1 MRLTTV
7 SQCVYAALLSG
18 LAAWPLLKGQA
29 QVVNGQPDFFQA
41 RQILALSDADMV
53 PSAYVDGQLGPAW
66 GADALNVLSFD
77 GRQAAPTTR
86 AHLSISNSVT
96 GPPAAMATTPD
107 GRYAI
112 TIETRGQRPPSG
124 KDVKLT
130 GLPQGR
136 LITVIDLTNPKRP
149 RPVQRLVGPARALSV
164 SISADGQLV
173 ALAVHPDGDGRTAP
187 LWLYRLRD
195 GRLSGGR
202 AQPVPGWQ
210 AGDELVHALFHPNR
224 PVLALTNATKHQ
236 LRLFTLQ
243 PSGSAWQLRPWGN
256 PVALEPGI
264 LLTCFSPD
272 GRYFFANGSPGGV
285 DSKDPQ
291 PGVVLSVRLSDQT
304 SLSAEPRHELV
315 SRANT
320 GHLPE
325 GLAIS
330 PDGQVLVTVNLENT
344 YLPVGS
350 AERGRFASLSLV
362 AVDAATGVL
371 TSAGE
376 YPFEGMLPESA
387 VFDRSSRRLAVAN
400 YGRLDNLRANGS
412 IDFWRVISDTN
423 QPKRW
428 RLVKTDYSVPVQRGV
443 HTLAIVR

>member
-1 MRLTTV
+1 
-7 SQCVYAALLSG
+7 
-18 LAAWPLLKGQA
+18 
-29 QVVNGQPDFFQA
+29 
-41 RQILALSDADMV
+41 MV
-53 PSAYVDGQLGPAW
+53 PSAYADGQLGPVW
-66 GADALNVLSFD
+66 GSDAFSVLNFD
-77 GRQAAPTTR
+77 GRQAAPSHL
-86 AHLSISNSVT
+86 AHLPISNSVT

-124 KDVKLT
+124 NDVKLA

-136 LITVIDLTNPKRP
+136 IITVIDLTNPKQP
-149 RPVQRLVGPARALSV
+149 RPVQRLVGPARAISV

-187 LWLYRLRD
+187 LWLYRLKA
-195 GRLSGGR
+195 GRLTGGL

-224 PVLALTNATKHQ
+224 PVLALTNATSHQ
-236 LRLFTLQ
+236 VRLFTLQ
-243 PSGSAWQLRPWGN
+243 PNGSAWQLQPWGN
-256 PVALEPGI
+256 PVVLEPGI

-285 DSKDPQ
+285 DPKAPQ
-291 PGVVLSVRLSDQT
+291 PGVVLSVRLSAQAST
-304 SLSAEPRHELV
+304 SGEPVHELV

-344 YLPVGS
+344 YLPVGTP
-350 AERGRFASLSLV
+350 ERGRFASLSLFG
-362 AVDAATGVL
+362 VDPASGML
-371 TSAGE
+371 TSAGD
-376 YPFEGMLPESA
+376 YLFDGLLPESA

-412 IDFWRVISDTN
+412 IDFWRVLSD
-423 QPKRW
+423 PRDPRHL
-428 RLVKTDYSVPVQRGV
+428 RLVKTAYSVPIQRGV